1 MPNLISQ
8 NFYRLL
14 KNSLPGFSLFIFI
27 FFSILPLGLSPFKIS
42 SSIAIIPIF
51 YWSIYRPDLFPIY
64 FVFIAG
70 LLYDLI
76 TGGPLG
82 QWALI
87 FILLRV
93 IMETQR
99 KVLMGKKFNVE
110 WLAFI
115 IVVPLVFLIIFI
127 IGLLIYEKLINF
139 SDLIFQIIFTIS
151 IYPIIIIGMHKI
163 RIFINE

>member
-14 KNSLPGFSLFIFI
+14 KNSIPGFSLFIFI
-27 FFSILPLGLSPFKIS
+27 FFSMMPLGLSPFKIS

-76 TGGPLG
+76 IGGPLG

-87 FILLRV
+87 FTLLRV
-93 IMETQR
+93 VMETQR
-99 KVLMGKKFNVE
+99 KVLIGKKFNVE

-115 IVVPLVFLIIFI
+115 IVVPIVFFIIFF
-127 IGLLIYEKLINF
+127 IGLFIYERIINF
-139 SDLIFQIIFTIS
+139 SDLLFQIIFTIS
-151 IYPIIIIGMHKI
+151 LYPIIVLVMHKF
-163 RIFINE
+163 RVFINE